1 MSVCHKQKV
10 VIIPSIANRTFQ
22 NDEHAKNI
30 AHIFAYSA
38 RMVLVRYAN
47 VIAHTRTSKK
57 GVHKFRLVFSF
68 QLHSKAICN
77 WKIHTA
83 AYYYPTFPF
92 ECNTAISL
100 AIHTV
105 QVRPMLAR
113 PFFVFSS
120 KIGRTNTHICL
131 FNLIGLVRDL
141 LAPFWK

>member
-22 NDEHAKNI
+22 NDEHVKNI

-77 WKIHTA
+77 WKTYTA
-83 AYYYPTFPF
+83 AYYYPTFHSNAILQFHLQFIRCWFVLCSRAPF
-92 ECNTAISL
+92 LCFQAKSDVR
-100 AIHTV
+100 IHT
-105 QVRPMLAR
+105 
-113 PFFVFSS
+113 FVY
-120 KIGRTNTHICL
+120 
-131 FNLIGLVRDL
+131 LI
-141 LAPFWK
+141 